1 MREPRDGDFVAYI
14 EALQQE
20 SAARLAR
27 SHAGVAGPAPG
38 SRGSEPF
45 PGDRRGAGAPVV
57 ASAPGAVQAG
67 DADADARLMKTL
79 VAAVV
84 GVALLLAW
92 IGDGGLVPLF
102 VGAALLA
109 YAVPRLRGVL
119 RMLRSGSSNRG
130 AIEEVFGRS
139 PSPTAVKKR

>member
-27 SHAGVAGPAPG
+27 SHAGVADPAPG

-67 DADADARLMKTL
+67 DADARLMKAL

-92 IGDGGLVPLF
+92 IGDGGLVPLL